1 MWKQTPKA
9 SSNNQLGPLHSNQS
23 SLTIQKNLSGSNLF
37 GSSRIPTS
45 IKQPNRNT
53 LLNSVGFN
61 STGKPNIFG
70 FNSTAKKKSS
80 LFHQSNVPSTI
91 QSTGHL
97 SNYGGSVQKNASK
110 LFGMTPQ
117 SNRASFSQNGM
128 ASASRL
134 SRSSITNRQVKENR
148 VLSDPNYHRECQEK
162 IVEFLTTN
170 GYPNPITRQN
180 LVRLS
185 LSDASRIFQFL
196 FSFFSEDIVIKN
208 GPDTSLEC
216 VVTKMMPLFRYPYPI
231 KKSDL
236 VSFSG
241 GRQLGSVLSMMDFL
255 IDYINYTI
263 NCDISRIIG
272 RDFLTMM
279 DDENDV
285 DMNKVMP
292 RLHDLACRPDW
303 EENKLQNFTELS
315 EEFYGS
321 EKEAEE
327 CKETVENLEK
337 TLAKIDEDLAFFTE
351 LPKKK
356 QDLINDIGNC
366 EQYIEEMIEH
376 NKANL
381 IIKNALDEEIRL
393 IKESLQKLT
402 QEKEKLEKQY
412 DEQKDVRIE
421 YQYAIKHRK
430 QIQEELE
437 QVELHNKL
445 SKETISTLNLE
456 INKEKS
462 SLQSVLNDFEEMNNI
477 VFNMFKESKIKKFL
491 PNSTVSFEKDP
502 EWKQFFDK
510 FSLINSQNL
519 DHLKEETFRELKE
532 LSSRKFREFKMIL
545 IEMATKLKT
554 SVTLE
559 IVCKNQERTKHRD
572 QLKQEE
578 KDSENR
584 LQNLWTEKNETEISQ
599 QKELKQLDEQLEML
613 KQQIVNDKKLLDGRD
628 LSSKQLENQIKQKN
642 EEIVAKKLAI
652 MNDFKNLSIKH
663 KNFEDKL
670 VNYLNECCN
679 KLRKQNEILDQTLSK
694 IGKSLLS
701 TFRSNF
707 RNAFLIDDMILIHT

>member
-1 MWKQTPKA
+1 
-9 SSNNQLGPLHSNQS
+9 
-23 SLTIQKNLSGSNLF
+23 
-37 GSSRIPTS
+37 
-45 IKQPNRNT
+45 
-53 LLNSVGFN
+53 
-61 STGKPNIFG
+61 
-70 FNSTAKKKSS
+70 
-80 LFHQSNVPSTI
+80 
-91 QSTGHL
+91 
-97 SNYGGSVQKNASK
+97 
-110 LFGMTPQ
+110 
-117 SNRASFSQNGM
+117 
-128 ASASRL
+128 
-134 SRSSITNRQVKENR
+134 
-148 VLSDPNYHRECQEK
+148 
-162 IVEFLTTN
+162 
-170 GYPNPITRQN
+170 
-180 LVRLS
+180 
-185 LSDASRIFQFL
+185 
-196 FSFFSEDIVIKN
+196 
-208 GPDTSLEC
+208 
-216 VVTKMMPLFRYPYPI
+216 
-231 KKSDL
+231 
-236 VSFSG
+236 
-241 GRQLGSVLSMMDFL
+241 
-255 IDYINYTI
+255 
-263 NCDISRIIG
+263 
-272 RDFLTMM
+272 
-279 DDENDV
+279 
-285 DMNKVMP
+285 
-292 RLHDLACRPDW
+292 
-303 EENKLQNFTELS
+303 
-315 EEFYGS
+315 
-321 EKEAEE
+321 
-327 CKETVENLEK
+327 
-337 TLAKIDEDLAFFTE
+337 
-351 LPKKK
+351 
-356 QDLINDIGNC
+356 
-366 EQYIEEMIEH
+366 MIEH

-437 QVELHNKL
+437 QVELHNKI

-462 SLQSVLNDFEEMNNI
+462 NLQSVLNDFEEMNNI

-491 PNSTVSFEKDP
+491 PNSTISFEKDP

-519 DHLKEETFRELKE
+519 DHLTEETFRELKE

-613 KQQIVNDKKLLDGRD
+613 KQQIVNDKKLLDDRD
-628 LSSKQLENQIKQKN
+628 LSSKQLKNQIKQKN
-642 EEIVAKKLAI
+642 EEIVANKLAI

-694 IGKSLLS
+694 IEKVC
-701 TFRSNF
+701 
-707 RNAFLIDDMILIHT
+707 